1 MRLDEGAQACSP
13 DRLGEARAFVGSH
26 ACDVAGRTVRV
37 QGGEGRGE
45 RRYDQG
51 VTPDRQPVLALAV
64 WVAIVVGAAFLRVPS
79 TPEADPARVEEQLLA
94 ELGGRVGT
102 IARWRVEQAAVLEHL
117 VDDERIRDAAHAAAR
132 GAEVPLA
139 DRLARSCVAFEGCA
153 VYALDGRNL
162 ADFRAREAPA
172 ELGAEAARGRTVQSR
187 LRLTD
192 EVGRLDP
199 EDGSAHF
206 GVHFATPIVV
216 EREVEAVL
224 VARARPDRELD
235 PLLTAH
241 RPGRTGETYV
251 VDPRGYM
258 VTRSRFEVKPP
269 RPRGVAPLVLDRPA
283 IAVRTGPDRPTRAA
297 RAARD
302 HLAGVDVHGYLDY
315 RGVRV
320 VGAWRWLEDLDVG
333 VITEMDATEA
343 YHR

>member
-1 MRLDEGAQACSP
+1 M
-13 DRLGEARAFVGSH
+13 
-26 ACDVAGRTVRV
+26 
-37 QGGEGRGE
+37 
-45 RRYDQG
+45 
-51 VTPDRQPVLALAV
+51 LALAV
-64 WVAIVVGAAFLRVPS
+64 WAAIVVGAAFLQAPAAR
-79 TPEADPARVEEQLLA
+79 EADPARVEQQLLA
-94 ELGGRVGT
+94 ELEGRVGS
-102 IARWRVEQAAVLEHL
+102 IARWRVEQAAMIERL
-117 VDDERIRDAAHAAAR
+117 VDDSRVRAAAHAAVS

-162 ADFRAREAPA
+162 ANFRAREAPA
-172 ELGAEAARGRTVQSR
+172 ELVTEAARGRTVQSR

-199 EDGSAHF
+199 ADGSARF

-216 EREVEAVL
+216 EREIEAVL

-251 VDPRGYM
+251 IDPRGYM

-283 IAVRTGPDRPTRAA
+283 IAVRTAPDRPTRAA

-302 HLAGVDVHGYLDY
+302 HLAGVDVSGYLDY

-320 VGAWRWLEDLDVG
+320 VGAWRWLDELDVG

-343 YHR
+343 YRR